1 MESVMTVRLNGDMK
15 ERAAAI
21 MRREGYTPSSAVRR
35 LFEYTVKH
43 DGLPF
48 EKSEKPDRDE
58 LRRRI
63 EAFDQVHTKRPL
75 TMSDEELREARLK
88 DRYGASPVEA
98 ITPEE
103 LFARLARGSSRAAIC
118 DELTLSKETVKTHV
132 RNIYRKMGIHSQ
144 QDLLAAVVA
153 EQRALGM
160 QEEGDLAEEAL

>member
-63 EAFDQVHTKRPL
+63 EAFDQVHTKRVASRSHHSRRAVRPSARAGL
-75 TMSDEELREARLK
+75 GLRRS
-88 DRYGASPVEA
+88 G
-98 ITPEE
+98 
-103 LFARLARGSSRAAIC
+103 
-118 DELTLSKETVKTHV
+118 
-132 RNIYRKMGIHSQ
+132 
-144 QDLLAAVVA
+144 VVA
-153 EQRALGM
+153 KKACHSRKLLETFRR
-160 QEEGDLAEEAL
+160 

>member
-43 DGLPF
+43 
-48 EKSEKPDRDE
+48 DRDE

-103 LFARLARGSSRAAIC
+103 LFARLR
-118 DELTLSKETVKTHV
+118 
-132 RNIYRKMGIHSQ
+132 
-144 QDLLAAVVA
+144 
-153 EQRALGM
+153 EQGLDY
-160 QEEGDLAEEAL
+160 EEVEW

>member
-15 ERAAAI
+15 ERAA
-21 MRREGYTPSSAVRR
+21 GYTPSSAVRR

-88 DRYGASPVEA
+88 DRYGFDA
-98 ITPEE
+98 
-103 LFARLARGSSRAAIC
+103 
-118 DELTLSKETVKTHV
+118 
-132 RNIYRKMGIHSQ
+132 
-144 QDLLAAVVA
+144 
-153 EQRALGM
+153 
-160 QEEGDLAEEAL
+160 

>member
-21 MRREGYTPSSAVRR
+21 MRREGYTPSSAVRA

-63 EAFDQVHTKRPL
+63 ERSIRCTRSAPWRCPTKSCGKR
-75 TMSDEELREARLK
+75 
-88 DRYGASPVEA
+88 V
-98 ITPEE
+98 
-103 LFARLARGSSRAAIC
+103 
-118 DELTLSKETVKTHV
+118 
-132 RNIYRKMGIHSQ
+132 
-144 QDLLAAVVA
+144 
-153 EQRALGM
+153 
-160 QEEGDLAEEAL
+160 

>member
-75 TMSDEELREARLK
+75 TMSDEELRE
-88 DRYGASPVEA
+88 GASPVEA

-103 LFARLARGSSRAAIC
+103 LFARLR
-118 DELTLSKETVKTHV
+118 
-132 RNIYRKMGIHSQ
+132 
-144 QDLLAAVVA
+144 
-153 EQRALGM
+153 EQGLDY
-160 QEEGDLAEEAL
+160 EEVEW

>member
-103 LFARLARGSSRAAIC
+103 LFARLREQGL
-118 DELTLSKETVKTHV
+118 DYEEV
-132 RNIYRKMGIHSQ
+132 
-144 QDLLAAVVA
+144 AVVA
-153 EQRALGM
+153 KKACHSRKLLKHCAVV
-160 QEEGDLAEEAL
+160 

>member
-75 TMSDEELREARLK
+75 TMSDEDPREARLK

-103 LFARLARGSSRAAIC
+103 LFARLR
-118 DELTLSKETVKTHV
+118 
-132 RNIYRKMGIHSQ
+132 
-144 QDLLAAVVA
+144 
-153 EQRALGM
+153 EQGLDY
-160 QEEGDLAEEAL
+160 EEVEW

>member
-35 LFEYTVKH
+35 LFDYTVKH

-48 EKSEKPDRDE
+48 EKPDRDE

-88 DRYGASPVEA
+88 DRYGFDA
-98 ITPEE
+98 
-103 LFARLARGSSRAAIC
+103 
-118 DELTLSKETVKTHV
+118 
-132 RNIYRKMGIHSQ
+132 
-144 QDLLAAVVA
+144 
-153 EQRALGM
+153 
-160 QEEGDLAEEAL
+160 

>member
-1 MESVMTVRLNGDMK
+1 MTVRLNGDMK

-75 TMSDEELREARLK
+75 TMSDEELREGAFEGSLWSVASRSHHSRRAVRPSARAGLWTTK
-88 DRYGASPVEA
+88 KWSG
-98 ITPEE
+98 
-103 LFARLARGSSRAAIC
+103 
-118 DELTLSKETVKTHV
+118 SKELPFPKT
-132 RNIYRKMGIHSQ
+132 S
-144 QDLLAAVVA
+144 
-153 EQRALGM
+153 
-160 QEEGDLAEEAL
+160 

>member
-103 LFARLARGSSRAAIC
+103 LFARLREQGLDYEEVEWQQRKPAIP
-118 DELTLSKETVKTHV
+118 ENFLKHF
-132 RNIYRKMGIHSQ
+132 
-144 QDLLAAVVA
+144 AVSLITA
-153 EQRALGM
+153 Y
-160 QEEGDLAEEAL
+160 

>member
-48 EKSEKPDRDE
+48 
-58 LRRRI
+58 
-63 EAFDQVHTKRPL
+63 DQVHTKRPL

-103 LFARLARGSSRAAIC
+103 LFARLR
-118 DELTLSKETVKTHV
+118 
-132 RNIYRKMGIHSQ
+132 
-144 QDLLAAVVA
+144 
-153 EQRALGM
+153 EQGLDY
-160 QEEGDLAEEAL
+160 EEVEW

>member
-75 TMSDEELREARLK
+75 TMSDEELREARLRIAMERRQSK
-88 DRYGASPVEA
+88 PSLPKSCSPVCA
-98 ITPEE
+98 
-103 LFARLARGSSRAAIC
+103 SRAW
-118 DELTLSKETVKTHV
+118 TTKKWSGSKESLPFPKT
-132 RNIYRKMGIHSQ
+132 S
-144 QDLLAAVVA
+144 
-153 EQRALGM
+153 
-160 QEEGDLAEEAL
+160 